1 MESGFKA
8 EDAKPADNT
17 ALYLVLG
24 LCYSGLFFMIVA
36 GATLAAALAFGN
48 KIFNADL
55 TYLLA
60 VSFYLGLVVAA
71 LIGASFSYAE
81 PDERRKMAAAIRT
94 RRAR

>member
-36 GATLAAALAFGN
+36 GALAAAAAAFGN
-48 KIFNADL
+48 KMFNADIS
-55 TYLLA
+55 YLLA
-60 VSFYLGLVVAA
+60 VAFYLGLVLVA
-71 LIGASFSYAE
+71 LVGLMLSYSE
-81 PDERRKMAAAIRT
+81 PEERKLPAVIRRERR
-94 RRAR
+94 